1 MKSLLIYLLLVAT
14 PSFAAPVELIRGLL
28 SYDMPDFF
36 YRLTPAGD
44 PGDNPLSGQSRSV
57 ELGELANGP
66 KRLRQL
72 NVSIRAV
79 GFTIGDGKRVS
90 TTPLSFDDLKKEMEQ
105 RLRYGGQ
112 TSKPEE
118 TLFAG
123 HKALLLTAT
132 VPKGEG
138 PPLYK
143 NTIWV
148 PLTPNQVLEIDPTA
162 TSPELLQTILESF
175 KTMKLTPK

>member
-1 MKSLLIYLLLVAT
+1 MKRFFILLLLAL
-14 PSFAAPVELIRGLL
+14 PALAAPVELIPGLL

-36 YRLTPAGD
+36 YRLTPPGD
-44 PGDNPLSGQSRSV
+44 PGDNPFSGQSRPI
-57 ELGELANGP
+57 ELGELANSP

-79 GFTIGDGKRVS
+79 GFTIGEGKRVS
-90 TTPLSFDDLKKEMEQ
+90 TTPLSFDDLKQEMGRRLNYGEQ
-105 RLRYGGQ
+105 L
-112 TSKPEE
+112 SKPEE
-118 TLFAG
+118 TVFASR
-123 HKALLLTAT
+123 KALQLRAMI
-132 VPKGEG
+132 PRKPN
-138 PPLYK
+138 PPFHK

-175 KTMKLTPK
+175 KT